1 MLSTALKDLASELN
15 IFMMSSTQLSGD
27 FENKR
32 GIRNQIF
39 LRGAKAVADK
49 CDVGVI
55 TTWMG
60 QEETQI
66 MQGLV
71 SKLNCEM
78 PNYVTDV
85 YKARRS
91 KYKNIK
97 IWSHVDLGTCRVE
110 DVCITDG
117 YYNPIPDFITLKY
130 EKLIAEEKDF
140 VRMEPEKKS
149 ETSIEIEKPEKKK
162 PSLDD
167 F

>member
-1 MLSTALKDLASELN
+1 
-15 IFMMSSTQLSGD
+15 MMSSTQLSGD

-32 GIRNQIF
+32 GIRNQMF

-91 KYKNIK
+91 K

-117 YYNPIPDFITLKY
+117 YYNPILDFITLKY

>member
-32 GIRNQIF
+32 GIRNQMF

-85 YKARRS
+85 
-91 KYKNIK
+91 
-97 IWSHVDLGTCRVE
+97 
-110 DVCITDG
+110 
-117 YYNPIPDFITLKY
+117 
-130 EKLIAEEKDF
+130 
-140 VRMEPEKKS
+140 
-149 ETSIEIEKPEKKK
+149 
-162 PSLDD
+162 
-167 F
+167 